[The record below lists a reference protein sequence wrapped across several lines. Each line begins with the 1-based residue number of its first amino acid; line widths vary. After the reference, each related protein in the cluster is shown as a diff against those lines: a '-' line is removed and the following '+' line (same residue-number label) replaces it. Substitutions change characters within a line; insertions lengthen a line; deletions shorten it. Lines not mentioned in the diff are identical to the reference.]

1 MAISLSPLTVLA
13 KAIDE
18 PRLAT
23 YTDRD
28 TWTKQDEITELIG
41 RRLATAT
48 TAEWVARM
56 EPVKIWHA
64 PVQGYAEIVED
75 PQVKHMKS
83 LMTVAGAGATRA
95 PVTLVNHPV
104 LFDGDTAEVR
114 LAPQPLGA
122 QTAEVLH
129 ELGIGE
135 AEIEAL
141 AKDKVVTLSRD
152 R

>member
-135 AEIEAL
+135 DEIEAL